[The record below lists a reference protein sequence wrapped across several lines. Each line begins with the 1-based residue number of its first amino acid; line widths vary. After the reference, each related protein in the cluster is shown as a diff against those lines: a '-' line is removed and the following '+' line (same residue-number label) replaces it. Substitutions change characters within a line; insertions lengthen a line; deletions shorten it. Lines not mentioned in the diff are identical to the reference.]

1 MSDLKYSINAMYK
14 GDRETILKGI
24 SSKTQIMVAN
34 AVIAGTQQGI
44 TDTVFVDE
52 LKKLVSNTE
61 IILMG
66 IPISN
71 IAIAALDILGITK
84 YHGDDEYIKS
94 LITSKLAF

>member
-1 MSDLKYSINAMYK
+1 MSDLKYSINAMYN

-34 AVIAGTQQGI
+34 AIIAGTQQGI

-66 IPISN
+66 IPISD

-84 YHGDDEYIKS
+84 YNGDDEYIHS

>member
-1 MSDLKYSINAMYK
+1 MYNLKHKIEAMYK
-14 GDRETILKGI
+14 GDKETILKGI

-84 YHGDDEYIKS
+84 YNGNDEYIES
-94 LITSKLAF
+94 LIISKLKF

>member
-1 MSDLKYSINAMYK
+1 MSDLKYIIDTMYK
-14 GDRETILKGI
+14 GDRETLLKGI
-24 SSKTQIMVAN
+24 SSKVQIIVAN
-34 AVIAGTQQGI
+34 AVIAGTQQGL

-71 IAIAALDILGITK
+71 IAVAALDILGIIK
-84 YHGDDEYIKS
+84 YDGDDEYIQN
-94 LITSKLAF
+94 LIISKLAF

>member
-1 MSDLKYSINAMYK
+1 MFDLKYSINAMYK

-24 SSKTQIMVAN
+24 SSKTQIMVVN

-66 IPISN
+66 VPISN

-84 YHGDDEYIKS
+84 YDGDDEYIQS